1 VIIAFD
7 GTMALLFILSILV
20 VIYEKL
26 IARKKEYLQYNI
38 EEVYKNIFN
47 VDVESY
53 IDEYKEY
60 IDDLPLTD
68 YEMLLLDDRFS
79 RETTDD

>member
-1 VIIAFD
+1 MIIAFD

>member
-1 VIIAFD
+1 M
-7 GTMALLFILSILV
+7 TLLFILSILV

-79 RETTDD
+79 RETTSD